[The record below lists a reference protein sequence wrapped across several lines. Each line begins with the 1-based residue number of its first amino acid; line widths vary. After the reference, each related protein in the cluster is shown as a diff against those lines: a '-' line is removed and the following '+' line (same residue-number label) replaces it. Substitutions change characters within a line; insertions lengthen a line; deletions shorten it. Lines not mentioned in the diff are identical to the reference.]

1 MQLAAGLIGLFLVFV
16 VLRDAFETIVLP
28 RRGSGRV
35 PLSQALYPLTW
46 KPWAAIGRR
55 MPNGERRESYLS
67 TYGPISLLVLIGF
80 GGSILVIGFA
90 LVLWA
95 AGFDFSSPIVALY
108 VSGWTFTTL
117 GIGDFAPK

>member
-1 MQLAAGLIGLFLVFV
+1 MHVAAGIVGLFLVFV

-28 RRGSGRV
+28 RRVSGRV
-35 PLSQALYPLTW
+35 RVSKVFYQLTW

-67 TYGPISLLVLIGF
+67 TYGPISLLVLIGLW
-80 GGSILVIGFA
+80 GTILVMGFA

-108 VSGWTFTTL
+108 VSGWNPALASRT
-117 GIGDFAPK
+117 